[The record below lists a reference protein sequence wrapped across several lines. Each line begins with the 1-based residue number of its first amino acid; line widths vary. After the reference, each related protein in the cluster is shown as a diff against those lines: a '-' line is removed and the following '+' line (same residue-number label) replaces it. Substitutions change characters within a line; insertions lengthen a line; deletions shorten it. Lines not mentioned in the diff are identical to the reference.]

1 MLSIAEARK
10 KVPGV
15 NATAVQ
21 VAAGVL
27 AAIVW
32 AVRHPKRG
40 LCLPEDLPHRE
51 ILEVARPYL
60 GTISSARSDWTPLSR
75 HRAHF
80 EEPAESPV
88 DRSDPWQFRN
98 FLFRP

>member
-1 MLSIAEARK
+1 
-10 KVPGV
+10 
-15 NATAVQ
+15 

-27 AAIVW
+27 AAVVW
-32 AVRHPKRG
+32 TIRHPRRG

-51 ILEVARPYL
+51 ILEVALPYL

-75 HRAHF
+75 HRVYF
-80 EEPAESPV
+80 EEGADAAV
-88 DRSDPWQFRN
+88 DRTDPWQFRN